1 MPDLTYP
8 IVVTVLIVYV
18 LVLLLLNKANILSK
32 FNIEAVFGFILMWR
46 TTRGKKFINWLSKPR
61 KFWTFWGNLA
71 IVTVIIVSVGTF
83 LLLLWE
89 AVIVVQ
95 IPPELAP
102 GPEMLIGI
110 PGLNPLIPVGY
121 GIVSLA
127 IAILIHEF
135 SHGILTRVANVRI
148 RSLGIIAILIPIGAF
163 VEPDEQ
169 QLSRIPGRK
178 RARVYA
184 VGPMANLTCAFLCA
198 LIFSLGFM
206 GSTAPVHDGVVVTSV
221 TVDYPAHNAGLR
233 PGMLITAISAVNFT
247 ETHIVSDQDFAD
259 VMAMTRPGDTVNIT
273 YYHDGKYHSTDA
285 KLADKYVYYKK
296 LFPEAKYE
304 KDIEKFR
311 GVGFLGINTES
322 LREDV
327 IEAQAHPMRNAKS
340 LLEIF
345 GYGLLYVSLPI
356 LKLSP
361 MPDTMTELIVVNG
374 PLGHLPSPV
383 FWTLANL
390 FYWLFWLNFMVGATN
405 ALPARPLDGGHI
417 MKDAF
422 MKMLRKRRPGLPRK
436 RIERTADILTW
447 SVALLI
453 LFLIIWLVVG
463 PYVAAG
469 VRGLIGG

>member
-8 IVVTVLIVYV
+8 LVITALIVYT
-18 LVLLLLNKANILSK
+18 LVLLLLNRANILSK
-32 FNIEAVFGFILMWR
+32 FNIEVVWGFILMWR
-46 TTRGKKFINWLSKPR
+46 TGRGRKFINWLARPKA
-61 KFWTFWGNLA
+61 FWTFWGNLG
-71 IVTVIIVSVGTF
+71 IVTVVIFSVATF
-83 LLLLWE
+83 VLLLWE
-89 AVIVVQ
+89 ATIVVR
-95 IPPELAP
+95 IPVELAP

-169 QLSRIPGRK
+169 QLTKIAGRK

-184 VGPMANLTCAFLCA
+184 VGPMANITCAFLCA
-198 LIFSLGFM
+198 LIFSLVFM
-206 GSTAPVHDGVVVTSV
+206 GSVAPIHDGMVVTGV
-221 TVDYPAHNAGLR
+221 TVDYPAHQAGLR
-233 PGMLITAISAVNFT
+233 PGMLITAVSTDNFT
-247 ETHIVSDQDFAD
+247 ETHIVSDQDFAN
-259 VMAMTRPGDTVNIT
+259 VMAMTSPGDIIKIT
-273 YYHDGKYHSTDA
+273 YYHKGETHTVQA
-285 KLADKYVYYKK
+285 KLADKYAYYKNIY
-296 LFPEAKYE
+296 PDPKYE
-304 KDIEKFR
+304 KDLAKFK

-327 IEAQAHPMRNAKS
+327 IEAQAHPFRNSKS

-345 GYGLLYVSLPI
+345 GNGLLYVSLPI

-361 MPDTMTELIVVNG
+361 MPNDMASLIVVNG
-374 PLGHLPSPV
+374 PLGALPSPV
-383 FWTLANL
+383 FWTLTNL

-417 MKDAF
+417 LKDGLMRF
-422 MKMLRKRRPGLPRK
+422 LSRSRPGLPKK
-436 RIERTADILTW
+436 RVEKTADWITW
-447 SVALLI
+447 SMALLI
-453 LFLIIWLVVG
+453 LFLIIWLVAG

-469 VRGLIGG
+469 VRGLMGG

>member
-8 IVVTVLIVYV
+8 LVVTVLIVYT
-18 LVLLLLNKANILSK
+18 LVLLLLNKYNVLGK
-32 FNIEAVFGFILMWR
+32 FNIEVVFGFILMWR
-46 TTRGKKFINWLSKPR
+46 TGRGRKFINWLARPKD
-61 KFWTFWGNLA
+61 FWTFWGNLG
-71 IVTVIIVSVGTF
+71 IVTVVAFSVGTF
-83 LLLLWE
+83 ALLLWE

-95 IPPELAP
+95 IPPSLAP

-135 SHGILTRVANVRI
+135 SHGILTRVANVKI
-148 RSLGIIAILIPIGAF
+148 RALGIIAVLIPIGAF
-163 VEPDEQ
+163 VEPDEEG
-169 QLSRIPGRK
+169 LSKIPGRK

-184 VGPMANLTCAFLCA
+184 VGPMANITCAFVCA
-198 LIFSLGFM
+198 IIFSLGFM
-206 GSTAPVHDGVVVTSV
+206 GSVAPVHDGMVITGVTK
-221 TVDYPAHNAGLR
+221 DFPAYQAGLR
-233 PGMLITAISAVNFT
+233 PGMLITGVSTGNFT
-247 ETHIVSDQDFAD
+247 ETHIVTDQDFSN
-259 VMAMTRPGDTVNIT
+259 VMALTSPGDIVKIT
-273 YYHDGKYHSTDA
+273 YYHKGETHTVQA
-285 KLADKYVYYKK
+285 KLADKYAYYKDIY
-296 LFPEAKYE
+296 PDPKYE
-304 KDIEKFR
+304 KDLAKFK

-327 IEAQAHPMRNAKS
+327 VEAQAHPFRHANN
-340 LLEIF
+340 LLELF

-361 MPDTMTELIVVNG
+361 MPNDMASLMVVNG
-374 PLGHLPSPV
+374 PLGALPSPV

-417 MKDAF
+417 LKDGL
-422 MKMLRKRRPGLPRK
+422 MRMLRKSRPGLPKK
-436 RIERTADILTW
+436 RNERTADLITW

-453 LFLIIWLVVG
+453 LFLIIWLVAG

-469 VRGLIGG
+469 VRGLMGG